1 VLLGLPPLLTP
12 DLLRALAA
20 MGHGDEIAIVD
31 ANFPAE
37 SVGRRLVAIGGAS
50 STAVL
55 DAILRVL
62 PLDTFVTPA
71 ALTME
76 VVGDPRAVPPPV
88 KEFAATI
95 AQRTGDARALGQLTR
110 QAFYDRARNAFAVV
124 QSGDARPYANI
135 LLIKGVVPADAVPP

>member
-1 VLLGLPPLLTP
+1 MLLGLPPLLTP

-37 SVGRRLVAIGGAS
+37 SVGRRVIALGGAS

-55 DAILRVL
+55 DAVLRVL

-88 KEFAATI
+88 AEFAATI
-95 AQRTGDARALGQLTR
+95 ARRTGDARALGHLARQL
-110 QAFYDRARNAFAVV
+110 FYERARSAYAVV
-124 QSGDARPYANI
+124 QSGDTRPYANV
-135 LLIKGVVPADAVPP
+135 LLVKGVVRADAAAS

>member
-20 MGHGDEIAIVD
+20 MGHGDEIAVVD

-37 SVGRRLVAIGGAS
+37 SVGRRLVTVAGGS

-55 DAILRVL
+55 DAVLRVF

-71 ALTME
+71 AVTME
-76 VVGDPRAVPPPV
+76 AIGDPRAVPPV

-95 AQRTGDARALGQLTR
+95 AQRTGDARALGQLPR
-110 QAFYDRARNAFAVV
+110 QAFYDRARDAFVVV
-124 QSGDARPYANI
+124 QTGDTRPYANI
-135 LLIKGVVPADAVPP
+135 LLVKGAVRTDAMPP